1 MAKQVGTMEFWYRDH
16 TEDKFNE
23 SVDCSFEVWGN
34 ELDGMTMEQYYGFCR
49 KFAATLGF
57 GEKTINDWFDL
68 GGCV

>member
-16 TEDKFNE
+16 TEDEFNS

-34 ELDGMTMEQYYGFCR
+34 ELDGMTIEKYYEFCR
-49 KFAATLGF
+49 KFAAVLGF

-68 GGCV
+68 